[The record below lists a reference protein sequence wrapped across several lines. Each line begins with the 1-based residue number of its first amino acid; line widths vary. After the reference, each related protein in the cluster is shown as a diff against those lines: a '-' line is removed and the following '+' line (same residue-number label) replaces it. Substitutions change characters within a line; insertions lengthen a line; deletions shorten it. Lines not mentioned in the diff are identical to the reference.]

1 MKAIWVIPG
10 NRTGVSSLKRWLRN
24 IGERTVMAT
33 GLNPSRV
40 MTHAIST
47 ATPIMPMSDHPIAHR
62 KNPTAWE
69 AGDFHAPEAMT
80 AACPEGRGGPEG
92 ARASVATG
100 ARLPL
105 IVSEQLKL

>member
-1 MKAIWVIPG
+1 MANGLCP
-10 NRTGVSSLKRWLRN
+10 LK
-24 IGERTVMAT
+24 
-33 GLNPSRV
+33 V
-40 MTHAIST
+40 MTHAGST
-47 ATPIMPMSDHPIAHR
+47 AASSLPMSNHLIAHR

-69 AGDFHAPEAMT
+69 AGDFHAAEAMT
-80 AACPEGRGGPEG
+80 PACPEGRGGPEG